1 MCSTFL
7 IREMKIKL
15 TARGRPLY
23 TYHNGKQKKTD
34 NSKCWQSYWNSRVLV
49 VRRAHIVIIL
59 ENSLVAFPGG
69 LEGKNVCPQCRRP
82 GFNPWVGK
90 IPWRRKRQPSPV
102 LTWKIPWAEEPR
114 RLQSMGSRRVG
125 HDSATIT
132 YTVEH
137 TSTVCGG
144 VCVCIY
150 VHKCTCELSCESL

>member
-1 MCSTFL
+1 MSKRLRQTAQKGQYMKMCSTFL

-69 LEGKNVCPQCRRP
+69 YFMLLAFIKMKGLV
-82 GFNPWVGK
+82 F
-90 IPWRRKRQPSPV
+90 
-102 LTWKIPWAEEPR
+102 
-114 RLQSMGSRRVG
+114 RL
-125 HDSATIT
+125 
-132 YTVEH
+132 
-137 TSTVCGG
+137 
-144 VCVCIY
+144 
-150 VHKCTCELSCESL
+150 LLP